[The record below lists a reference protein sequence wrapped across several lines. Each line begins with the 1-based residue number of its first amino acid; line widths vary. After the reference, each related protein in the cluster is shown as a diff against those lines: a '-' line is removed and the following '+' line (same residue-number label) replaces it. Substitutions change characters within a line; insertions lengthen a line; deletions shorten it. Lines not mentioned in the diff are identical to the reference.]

1 MNVELVC
8 QPDSDSISF
17 LAPGLSGDGRKLA
30 FRVFFSTDEADS
42 MSIWVMDLT
51 TKDIKKFPQSEYRFR
66 NEVIF
71 TKPLWYDDD
80 SYIAAVL
87 FPSYTMPGIYIL
99 NQKDLN
105 QKRIIGDISDPHFKI
120 INDVLY
126 CAKLFNTGSS
136 VYQTTLYQYNLKSSK
151 LNKMFAINDNQFDVA
166 KINDSVKILFDK
178 ERNLQVYSNNKIKQ
192 LNIKGIDPL
201 YYDMYFIFSVTKVNY
216 SETTESILYLIKNL
230 NL

>member
-1 MNVELVC
+1 
-8 QPDSDSISF
+8 
-17 LAPGLSGDGRKLA
+17 
-30 FRVFFSTDEADS
+30 